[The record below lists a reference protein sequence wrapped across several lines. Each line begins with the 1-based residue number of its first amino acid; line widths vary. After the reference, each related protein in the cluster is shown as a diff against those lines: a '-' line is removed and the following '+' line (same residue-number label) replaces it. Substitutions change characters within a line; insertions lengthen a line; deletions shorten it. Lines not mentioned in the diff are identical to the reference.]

1 MEEQKK
7 ILVFQDGD
15 AKYHIEIGQSYQVIG
30 KFDPDAP
37 DGFQKMRTTKVLDPD
52 VVDSVNLA
60 VFDADKGTY
69 DTGLT
74 KNSKALFKLY
84 KGDVDAIDTH
94 LRNINKI
101 LTNRLLDIKGN
112 IEPNNYT
119 LWDEFREDE
128 LGMDKVFN
136 TNDVIQ
142 LYKLYA
148 LILQGK
154 LAPVGF
160 ESKPYFKTSAS
171 FAVENK
177 KDVVNVS
184 QKREFDKAKAQA
196 KFFTLLEEDK
206 SSLFGL
212 LDMIGIKNISESDE
226 SLLVTVFNQWINKDE
241 NQNPKKF
248 LETYKDF
255 YISKSGREFLGLYNE
270 VKRLEKEGVIQRKMA
285 GLFLGEVNLGKT
297 TELATHTISKDK
309 DLLDKVYKTIDAE

>member
-1 MEEQKK
+1 M
-7 ILVFQDGD
+7 LVYQDGD
-15 AKYHIEIGQSYQVIG
+15 AKYYIEVGQSYQVVG

-52 VVDSVNLA
+52 VNDSVNLA
-60 VFDADKGTY
+60 VFDVDKGVY
-69 DTGLT
+69 DTGLS

-84 KGDVDAIDTH
+84 KGNLEDIDNH
-94 LRNINKI
+94 LRTINKI
-101 LTNRLLDIKGN
+101 LTNKLLDIKGN
-112 IEPNNYT
+112 IEPNNLS
-119 LWDEFREDE
+119 LWDEFREDN
-128 LGMDKVFN
+128 LGMDLVFN

-160 ESKPYFKTSAS
+160 ESKPYFKTSSS

-184 QKREFDKAKAQA
+184 QKREFDKAKAQS

-206 SSLFGL
+206 ESLFGL
-212 LDMIGIKNISESDE
+212 LDMIGIKNINQADE
-226 SLLVTVFNQWINKDE
+226 ALLVTVFNQWINKDD

-248 LETYKDF
+248 LDTYANF
-255 YISKSGREFLGLYNE
+255 YISKSGKEFLGLYNE
-270 VKRLEKEGVIQRKMA
+270 VKRLEKEGTIQRKMA
-285 GLFLGEVNLGKT
+285 GLFLGETNLGKT
-297 TELATHTISKDK
+297 TEQATHTISKDK